1 MKKHLLLSLYIAG
14 LLAVTIPL
22 PLLAQEGNPA
32 VNSAK
37 DGLLEVTNPASGTT
51 VIETGE
57 EGEIYLIISRAIN
70 IVLGFIGLIVLIIII
85 VAGIEWMTSGGNADK
100 ISSAKKRMIA
110 GVIGLA
116 IILGAAVISNFAFNA
131 VAISLGIEGENLD
144 L

>member
-1 MKKHLLLSLYIAG
+1 MKYFLFILLGMILTIATPAPALSQTDAVG
-14 LLAVTIPL
+14 QAKTDLLKVTAPGG
-22 PLLAQEGNPA
+22 PDD
-32 VNSAK
+32 V
-37 DGLLEVTNPASGTT
+37 
-51 VIETGE
+51 VIVTGE
-57 EGEIYLIISRAIN
+57 KGEIYLIISRVIN